1 MTAITV
7 VVPKVGNTL
16 TGTGQGRITGR
27 VAPMTKV
34 DMTEIRTTT
43 VEITAA
49 GNPATIAIIRVM
61 EAMKTADV
69 TTARPMVVASA
80 LPQALASQRP

>member
-61 EAMKTADV
+61 ETTRTAV
-69 TTARPMVVASA
+69 ANQVRLMAVASVSA
-80 LPQALASQRP
+80 NL